1 MLSSANEIY
10 LGEKKV
16 KITKFLKNFVF
27 QPYDVKNIKPAA
39 GNFESFLKTGT
50 TFAVLSTEGKR
61 RMKLQFR
68 DLIKVRPVF
77 IKTKKYLNL
86 TTK

>member
-27 QPYDVKNIKPAA
+27 QPYGVENIKPVA
-39 GNFESFLKTGT
+39 GNFESSLKNRNY
-50 TFAVLSTEGKR
+50 FCSFKYR
-61 RMKLQFR
+61 R
-68 DLIKVRPVF
+68 
-77 IKTKKYLNL
+77 KKKDE
-86 TTK
+86 TIVS